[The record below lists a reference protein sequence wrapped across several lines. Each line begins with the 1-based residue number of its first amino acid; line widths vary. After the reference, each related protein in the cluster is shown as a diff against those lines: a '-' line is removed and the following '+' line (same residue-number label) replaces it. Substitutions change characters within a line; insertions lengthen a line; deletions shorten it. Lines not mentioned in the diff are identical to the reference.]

1 MTPNDMD
8 HIAIKVSPTRPVNE
22 TWNHRSSHRYW
33 DGIEEMEV
41 KHFVNCCG
49 LK

>member
-1 MTPNDMD
+1 MNS
-8 HIAIKVSPTRPVNE
+8 KVSPTGQDNE

-33 DGIEEMEV
+33 DEIEEMKG
-41 KHFVNCCG
+41 KHFVNHSG